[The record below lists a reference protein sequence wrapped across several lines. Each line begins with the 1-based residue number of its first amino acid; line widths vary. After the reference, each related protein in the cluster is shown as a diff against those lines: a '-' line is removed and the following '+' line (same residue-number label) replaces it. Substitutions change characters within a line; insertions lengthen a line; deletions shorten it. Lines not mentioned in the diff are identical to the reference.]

1 MDKDKDK
8 DQEDLREY
16 VQIRNNK
23 LIEWLRISMTLRN
36 NLSEKTLGQK
46 HKC

>member
-23 LIEWLRISMTLRN
+23 LIEWLRISMTLRS